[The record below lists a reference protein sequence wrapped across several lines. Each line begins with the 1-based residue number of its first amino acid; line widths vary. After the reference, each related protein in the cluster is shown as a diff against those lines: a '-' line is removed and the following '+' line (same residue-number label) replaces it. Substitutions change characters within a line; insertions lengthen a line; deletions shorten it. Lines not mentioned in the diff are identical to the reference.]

1 MNTGSDGES
10 TPLEDNANRKVRFLP
25 VKEFEKQLKTRVDHY
40 FKSKAISKRDSFTMY
55 RKTIIVL
62 SWLVLSYSLLVFCS
76 LSLWGIIISAISL
89 CLALNAVGFNIMH
102 DGNHRSYSNNP
113 HINRLMGFSVDLIG
127 GSSYYWFWKHN
138 YLHHT
143 YPNITGIDDDIEA
156 GFVARL
162 SPHQKRYFFHKYQH
176 IYIWLLYGFLV
187 IKWHLYEDFSNFIT
201 NKIHKHK
208 FPRPKGWDLF
218 LFILGKISFF
228 TFAFIIPSIF
238 YPFIYVLIFYFL
250 ISFMQG
256 VVLTIVFQLA
266 HCNEDAEFHEYK
278 EDVDRFD
285 TSWLVHQLET
295 TADFSR
301 DNKILN
307 WYIGGLNFQV
317 EHHLFPKICHI
328 HYPEISKIVEK
339 TCREFGVTYNVY
351 SSLLAG
357 LLSHYRWIYR
367 LGRAQQN

>member
-1 MNTGSDGES
+1 MANNKMSAGDFSPAQDS
-10 TPLEDNANRKVRFLP
+10 TNRKVRFLP
-25 VKEFEKQLKTRVDHY
+25 IQDFEKKLKNRVEHY
-40 FKSKAISKRDSFTMY
+40 FESKAISKRGSFKMY
-55 RKTIIVL
+55 RKTGVVL
-62 SWLVLSYSLLVFCS
+62 SWLIVSYSLLVFCN
-76 LSLWGIIISAISL
+76 LPLWGILISAVSL
-89 CLALNAVGFNIMH
+89 SLALNAVGFNIMH
-102 DGNHRSYSNNP
+102 DGNHRSYSNNSY
-113 HINRLMGFSVDLIG
+113 INRAMGFSVDLIG

-162 SPHQKRYFFHKYQH
+162 SPHQKRYFFHRYQH
-176 IYIWLLYGFLV
+176 IYIWFLYGFLT
-187 IKWHLYEDFSNFIT
+187 IKWHLYEDFYNFVT

-208 FPRPKGWDLF
+208 FPRPRGWDLF
-218 LFILGKISFF
+218 LFFFGKICFF
-228 TFAFIIPSIF
+228 TFTFILPSFF
-238 YPFIYVLIFYFL
+238 YPFVYVVLFYFL
-250 ISFMQG
+250 ISFLQG
-256 VVLTIVFQLA
+256 IILTLVFQLA
-266 HCNEDAEFHEYK
+266 HCNEETEFHEYSH
-278 EDVDRFD
+278 DTGRFN

-328 HYPEISKIVEK
+328 HYPEISKIVEE
-339 TCREFGVTYNVY
+339 TCREFGIRYNAY

-357 LLSHYRWIYR
+357 ILSHYRWIYR
-367 LGRAQQN
+367 LGRVQ